1 MQHRARSRPGM
12 AGHFHLLA
20 QMKVTKAK
28 GLTRFG
34 PGASAR
40 RFGRWRAIRLA
51 ALRVRPEEQMHW
63 LFVTDARW
71 CRYAVAFANR
81 TFDAKRAGQIVF
93 RPFALVT
100 FIWASK

>member
-1 MQHRARSRPGM
+1 M

-28 GLTRFG
+28 GLTRSG
-34 PGASAR
+34 SNASAR
-40 RFGRWRAIRLA
+40 GFGWRRAVQLA
-51 ALRVRPEEQMHW
+51 TASVHNEERRRW
-63 LFVTDARW
+63 LFVTDAGQ
-71 CRYAVAFANR
+71 CHFALNVVNR

-93 RPFALVT
+93 GPFALVT